1 MPSSKVVKRS
11 QDFFKNAVALSYFP
25 SAVFDRKSPIRPAK
39 QFANT
44 FYVRSPR
51 ATSGGMNWFGFRR
64 AWLLP
69 RRTTCPPTSHQP
81 APTLSRPRVTSHL
94 HEAVHSG
101 KNPKQSLDMEF
112 PAAFGGPHFSLSD

>member
-69 RRTTCPPTSHQP
+69 RRT
-81 APTLSRPRVTSHL
+81 LSRPRVTSHL